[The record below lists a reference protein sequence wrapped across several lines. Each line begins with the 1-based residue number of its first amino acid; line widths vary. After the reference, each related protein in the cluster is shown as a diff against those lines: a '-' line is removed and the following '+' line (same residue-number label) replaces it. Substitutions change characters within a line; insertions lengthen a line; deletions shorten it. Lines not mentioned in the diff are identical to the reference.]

1 MEQGYNLLQ
10 TRIGQGWK
18 TSQLLLLL
26 VTLFHFKITLL
37 MAPIDDRASYFLGK
51 PIDSLALFL
60 NERVQKRGKTNQ
72 QVISEHV
79 KRLF

>member
-1 MEQGYNLLQ
+1 
-10 TRIGQGWK
+10 
-18 TSQLLLLL
+18 
-26 VTLFHFKITLL
+26 

-51 PIDSLALFL
+51 PIDSLALFQ

-72 QVISEHV
+72 RVISEHV